1 MQTSQEELKS
11 ANEELQSTNEEL
23 QSTNEE
29 LTTAKEET
37 QSMNEELQTVNA
49 EQASRMEE
57 LTRASD
63 DLKNLLNGAD
73 IATVFLD
80 ADLKVRRFTTG
91 TSRLFKLIPG
101 DVGRPLTDVAN
112 DLRGTDLAREAREVL
127 RTLVPS
133 QHQAQAEGGR
143 WFEVRV
149 LPYRTVDNR
158 IDGVVMTFVDIS
170 QTKALEAELRR
181 AANGAAAGPGPG
193 GETP

>member
-1 MQTSQEELKS
+1 
-11 ANEELQSTNEEL
+11 
-23 QSTNEE
+23 
-29 LTTAKEET
+29 
-37 QSMNEELQTVNA
+37 
-49 EQASRMEE
+49 MEE

-80 ADLKVRRFTTG
+80 GDLKVRRFTTG

-101 DVGRPLTDVAN
+101 DGGRPLTDVAN
-112 DLRGTDLAREAREVL
+112 DLRDTDLAREAREVL

-133 QHQAQAEGGR
+133 QRQAQAEGGR

-158 IDGVVMTFVDIS
+158 IDGVVMTFVDIT
-170 QTKALEAELRR
+170 QTKALEARLRR
-181 AANGAAAGPGPG
+181 AAGGAVAGPAPD
-193 GETP
+193 GERP